1 MQKKQC
7 SGEMCRKHTC
17 SSRPRLNN
25 KTRML
30 ISTLL
35 DSRDTAG
42 VERHRSVPSLPT
54 PSHPHHHRV
63 DCCIGIESVRPS
75 NRCLSAC
82 KEEVQSGQTSLAL
95 RISPGLPC
103 QGETLLL
110 FSAKNMRYDSV
121 WASPST
127 CRGTARISSL
137 KKVHHGV
144 VLTLVEAM
152 RHMDRRRGMRLGI

>member
-75 NRCLSAC
+75 NRCLLCNNCVCGNQWSRHTRLGRYLQFNGPTACLSSAQLF
-82 KEEVQSGQTSLAL
+82 KIILSGIGA
-95 RISPGLPC
+95 
-103 QGETLLL
+103 
-110 FSAKNMRYDSV
+110 
-121 WASPST
+121 
-127 CRGTARISSL
+127 SL
-137 KKVHHGV
+137 KVDREHQV
-144 VLTLVEAM
+144 FLPFQFVRYLTFSPKM
-152 RHMDRRRGMRLGI
+152 FD